1 MHTCNFGVVGLN
13 SDNGCGGASMD
24 HEIVNSDRKIRTVER
39 HTQVLIHRLTSLEAA
54 LTEKSSQELLSRNAV
69 NARLQKIRDLKSQ
82 LEQTKNILQTK
93 PQQDFLPP
101 EFAALPMA
109 SQQESEILI
118 QSLWERQALV
128 RFLTQIADKAI
139 KILQESLRG
148 KNPALQS
155 TFRLSK
161 IGKWIAEV
169 DARLKNTMLDDKSL
183 SRLIRKTLG
192 KSAPQEVLQLNHILV
207 KTFSDLNRLEG
218 DINRLQLQ
226 GTTLEKQIDQKRKWL
241 DAERQRLDKAGPQDF
256 AFDWQS
262 WPTEID
268 TPLLQAAKAEQETK
282 QIFQMAHQYQSISQT
297 KMRGPVTKK
306 IIREG
311 KIG

>member
-1 MHTCNFGVVGLN
+1 MDQEIGN
-13 SDNGCGGASMD
+13 SDK
-24 HEIVNSDRKIRTVER
+24 KIRAVER
-39 HTQVLIHRLTSLEAA
+39 HAQVLIHRLTSLEAA
-54 LTEKSSQELLSRNAV
+54 LTEKSAQELLSRNSV
-69 NARLQKIRDLKSQ
+69 NARLHKLRELKTQ
-82 LEQTKNILQTK
+82 LQQTQNVLQSK
-93 PQQDFLPP
+93 PRQDYLPP

-118 QSLWERQALV
+118 KSLWERQALV
-128 RFLTQIADKAI
+128 RVLTQIADKAI
-139 KILQESLRG
+139 KILQEALKG

-169 DARLKNTMLDDKSL
+169 DSRLKNTLLDDKSL

-207 KTFSDLNRLEG
+207 RTFSDLSRLEG
-218 DINRLQLQ
+218 DINRLQQQ

-241 DAERQRLDKAGPQDF
+241 DTERQRLNQAGPQDF
-256 AFDWQS
+256 AFDWNS
-262 WPTEID
+262 WPNEID
-268 TPLLQAAKAEQETK
+268 TPLLQAAKTEQETK

-297 KMRGPVTKK
+297 KSRGPVTKK